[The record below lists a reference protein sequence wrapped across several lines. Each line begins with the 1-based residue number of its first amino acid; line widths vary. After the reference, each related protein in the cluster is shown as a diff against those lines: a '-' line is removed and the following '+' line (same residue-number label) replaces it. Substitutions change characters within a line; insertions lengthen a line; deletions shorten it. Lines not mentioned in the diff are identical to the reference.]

1 MQDKRFYPYL
11 FLHAGIVTLWVI
23 LDRTHK
29 GIANDGAINLLSIA
43 VLLCYFN
50 LLYLHVMTS
59 RRKATI
65 SECGWNLLSVSFIA
79 ALMYDGFSTLYT
91 GAFLVFALI
100 IGIMLVRTDASR
112 GKMVRLLFGI
122 AAIILSFF
130 NFQILPAITMLVG
143 MFVGIFLDYR
153 YINLKQVNILP
164 IAQRKARYVLALMI
178 PLFTVVLY
186 CFDLSTLQVNVFFQ
200 LIMLLF
206 EAFAVIHLGDMEAR
220 YKELTKYYELTNY
233 IANER
238 EDFSRLLH
246 NDVLQDIG
254 GAKNLLSLRSPDVDE
269 TKRILSDLEL
279 RVRNMMNFYSSNIFS
294 GYASWEHIGYMLDAI
309 KKLYPKKNIL
319 VDFTI
324 DSEARI
330 ALKKDN
336 SLEQTMQIIKEL
348 VNNVYKHAAATFIHL
363 EIALNEESR
372 LVITCQNDGAKPNDI
387 ENILSSK
394 GGMLFLTVL
403 INGNGGNI
411 QYLEK
416 DGILTATAV
425 LGRKNEDITI

>member
-23 LDRTHK
+23 LDRIHK
-29 GIANDGAINLLSIA
+29 GIANDGVINLLSIA

-59 RRKATI
+59 LQKATI

-112 GKMVRLLFGI
+112 GKMVRLLFVI
-122 AAIILSFF
+122 ASIILSFL
-130 NFQILPAITMLVG
+130 NFRILPAITMLIG
-143 MFVGIFLDYR
+143 MFVGIFLDYK

-294 GYASWEHIGYMLDAI
+294 GYIDKSASADELV
-309 KKLYPKKNIL
+309 KKLTAISKGHKSTTPPLLDPLTDREAEIIKAIGTGKTKHEIAQELYISERTLYNHIQSIYDKLGAKNAI
-319 VDFTI
+319 
-324 DSEARI
+324 EAYNKAI
-330 ALKKDN
+330 ALG
-336 SLEQTMQIIKEL
+336 
-348 VNNVYKHAAATFIHL
+348 Y
-363 EIALNEESR
+363 
-372 LVITCQNDGAKPNDI
+372 ITP
-387 ENILSSK
+387 
-394 GGMLFLTVL
+394 L
-403 INGNGGNI
+403 I
-411 QYLEK
+411 
-416 DGILTATAV
+416 
-425 LGRKNEDITI
+425 